1 MSSPH
6 SQHRRN
12 MPQVTPRK
20 TGYKGQYT
28 EDFNKMLN
36 RFKRAC
42 NKAGVVQEVKKR
54 QFYVKPTKLRI
65 NLTVKS
71 KEIRNLRNSK
81 PRTRVE
87 ERRVGS
93 YINASWFYETLPQ
106 W

>member
-42 NKAGVVQEVKKR
+42 NRAGIVQEVKKR
-54 QFYVKPTKLRI
+54 QYYVKP
-65 NLTVKS
+65 NEVK
-71 KEIRNLRNSK
+71 NQLNSK
-81 PRTRVE
+81 IKRNKKLAKFKAQNE
-87 ERRVGS
+87 GRRK
-93 YINASWFYETLPQ
+93 ASWELY
-106 W
+106 